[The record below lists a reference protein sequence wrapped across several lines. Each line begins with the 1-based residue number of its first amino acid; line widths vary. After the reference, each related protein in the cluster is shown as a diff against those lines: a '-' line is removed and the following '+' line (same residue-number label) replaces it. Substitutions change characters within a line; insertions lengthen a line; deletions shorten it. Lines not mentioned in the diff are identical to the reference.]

1 MVAMGLA
8 SSWWAVLTLPAA
20 MLIGYGFAGAGM
32 ALTTWMKSWQDFEY
46 VQLVIMPMFLFSGT
60 FYPLDTYPTGLQ
72 WIIQITPLYHG
83 VELCR
88 GFATGTIGWQIPI
101 AIGYL
106 VAMGTIGMYVASRRL
121 GTLLL
126 H

>member
-1 MVAMGLA
+1 
-8 SSWWAVLTLPAA
+8 
-20 MLIGYGFAGAGM
+20 
-32 ALTTWMKSWQDFEY
+32 
-46 VQLVIMPMFLFSGT
+46 MFLFSGT

-72 WIIQITPLYHG
+72 WVVQATPLYQG

-88 GFATGTIGWQIPI
+88 GLATGSVGWELLI

-106 VAMGTIGMYVASRRL
+106 AAMGTIGMWVASRRL